1 MPSMDVRL
9 TPTSY
14 VVLGLIEVMQP
25 ATPYDLKR
33 AAAEGIGNLWA
44 LPHTQL
50 YSECGRLAEAGL
62 LSEKREGD
70 GRRRRLFSITPQGRA
85 ALDAWRADP
94 TAPEFELRDAGL
106 LKLFAGADPV
116 ALAETQI
123 AAHGERLR
131 EWQTM
136 RDQIAGAGPPGVT
149 LALEA
154 GIGHAREY
162 IRFWTAVRDG
172 DPNPSGVPTGD
183 GAAG

>member
-1 MPSMDVRL
+1 MDVRL

-14 VVLGLIEVMQP
+14 VVLALIETLQP

-62 LSEKREGD
+62 LSEEREAD
-70 GRRRRLFSITPQGRA
+70 GRRRRRFSLTADGLS
-85 ALDAWRADP
+85 ALDAWRRDP

-106 LKLFAGADPV
+106 LKLFAGADPA

-123 AAHGERLR
+123 AAHRERMRGWERMR
-131 EWQTM
+131 EQLE
-136 RDQIAGAGPPGVT
+136 GGPTGVL

-154 GIGHAREY
+154 GLGHEREY
-162 IRFWTAVRDG
+162 VRFWTALR
-172 DPNPSGVPTGD
+172 SGGPGIVPARND
-183 GAAG
+183 QADSD

>member
-1 MPSMDVRL
+1 MEASGSQEVRL

-14 VVLGLIEVMQP
+14 LVLTLIEAMEP

-50 YSECGRLAEAGL
+50 YAECGRLADAGL
-62 LSEKREGD
+62 LTEEREAD
-70 GRRRRLFSITPQGRA
+70 GRRRRLFSMAEPGRA
-85 ALDAWRADP
+85 ALADWREDA
-94 TAPEFELRDAGL
+94 TASEWELRDAGL
-106 LKLFAGADPV
+106 LKLFAGGDPA

-123 AAHGERLR
+123 AHHTARL
-131 EWQTM
+131 EGWLALKEQVK
-136 RDQIAGAGPPGVT
+136 DGPRGPL

-154 GIGHAREY
+154 GLGHEREY
-162 IRFWTAVRDG
+162 LRFWTAVRDG
-172 DPNPSGVPTGD
+172 DPEP